1 MQLDVELQKLYA
13 LIVTNLGLF
22 VRDTS
27 DLFSLSDYIKD
38 WKLIV
43 QETAFFRK
51 FKSKDGI

>member
-1 MQLDVELQKLYA
+1 MQLDVEFQKLYA

-43 QETAFFRK
+43 
-51 FKSKDGI
+51 